1 MDWEGQIGRL
11 IGLTPN
17 FAVLLVGVILALKR
31 LPKFPR
37 PCWFLL
43 AALLLDGFANLALP
57 AFMQQVMSFISM
69 NGYNFRGENQMLWMI
84 LWTVPYSLVSA
95 VIWGLVLFAVF
106 DRPDPPKFLVE
117 DGLEQIDQDR

>member
-31 LPKFPR
+31 FPKYPR

-43 AALLLDGFANLALP
+43 AALLLDGFASLALP
-57 AFMQQVMSFISM
+57 TVVVQINDFFFVFTNNSVGQESM
-69 NGYNFRGENQMLWMI
+69 LRFLI
-84 LWTVPYSLVSA
+84 LTLPYSLVSA